1 MSLRRPKTKRGFQSA
16 FHYSEAI
23 DCFFSL
29 QLCNISWEVA
39 PILSENLCWQL
50 NGAALSP
57 PVGRELAFNG
67 HVRRSTLHNHRPAH
81 YVQVVH
87 RAHHCSIV
95 ALDSRRCLSPKFHA
109 NTHNHTTCHCP
120 VKPLRE
126 REPWP
131 AAIDKATRVRCRLWA
146 ESKVW
151 VIRPNQLFRNLS
163 DDFHRSKFPM
173 PIVWDAAGSKN
184 WWEFSGKAQRPT
196 LRSSCLQSQLW
207 QFVRIM
213 RRFLRLN
220 ITSSPGNLWQI
231 VIYCSVMTETETNAK
246 YSKYSLSVPVLKF
259 ETVLVFFARITAME
273 IRGKNSHLAMA
284 ITWETSRIWWEIWL
298 AAKTWQRASR
308 GSFLFSED
316 LLWRWKQTTKCKK
329 QRTETISWI

>member
-1 MSLRRPKTKRGFQSA
+1 MHTTALLSHSTLVAA
-16 FHYSEAI
+16 FHQN
-23 DCFFSL
+23 FT
-29 QLCNISWEVA
+29 
-39 PILSENLCWQL
+39 PILTITQLVTVRSNHSESENHDRLL
-50 NGAALSP
+50 LIKLLES
-57 PVGRELAFNG
+57 
-67 HVRRSTLHNHRPAH
+67 
-81 YVQVVH
+81 
-87 RAHHCSIV
+87 V
-95 ALDSRRCLSPKFHA
+95 ADC
-109 NTHNHTTCHCP
+109 
-120 VKPLRE
+120 E
-126 REPWP
+126 R
-131 AAIDKATRVRCRLWA
+131 A

-163 DDFHRSKFPM
+163 NDFHRSKFPM
-173 PIVWDAAGSKN
+173 AIVWDAAGSKN

-259 ETVLVFFARITAME
+259 ETVLVFFARITVME

-316 LLWRWKQTTKCKK
+316 LLWRWKQTKNTTNRDHFLNPDPK
-329 QRTETISWI
+329 ISVVVEPEPWSGRFLPSAKPTNPFLIWQWSSRP